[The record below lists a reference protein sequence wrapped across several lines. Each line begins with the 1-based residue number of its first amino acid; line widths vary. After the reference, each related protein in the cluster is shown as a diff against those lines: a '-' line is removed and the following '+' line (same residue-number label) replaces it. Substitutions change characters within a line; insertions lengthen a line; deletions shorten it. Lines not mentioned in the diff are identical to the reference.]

1 MLMESLGFVATC
13 ISILKTCPEL
23 YRTYTNNKD
32 VSNYSISYIL
42 LGIITSLMW
51 LVYST
56 HKGDR
61 KMFYMLPLLL
71 GLTLESMILF
81 RVLQSREP
89 SESSAPGILDWT
101 QNLL

>member
-1 MLMESLGFVATC
+1 MESLGFIATC
-13 ISILKTCPEL
+13 ISIFRTCPEL
-23 YRTYTNNKD
+23 YDVYNNHKD
-32 VSNYSISYIL
+32 TSKYSISYIL

-61 KMFYMLPLLL
+61 NMFYLLPLLL

-81 RVLQSREP
+81 KLLQNPEP
-89 SESSAPGILDWT
+89 SAPGVLDWT
-101 QNLL
+101 RTLL

>member
-1 MLMESLGFVATC
+1 MESLGFVATC
-13 ISILKTCPEL
+13 ISILRTCPEL

-32 VSNYSISYIL
+32 VSNHSVSYIL

-61 KMFYMLPLLL
+61 KMFYLLPLLL

-89 SESSAPGILDWT
+89 SGPGVLDWT
-101 QNLL
+101 QTLL

>member
-1 MLMESLGFVATC
+1 MESLGFVATC
-13 ISILKTCPEL
+13 ISIFRTCPEL
-23 YRTYTNNKD
+23 YNVYNNRKD
-32 VSNYSISYIL
+32 VSKHSVSYIL
-42 LGIITSLMW
+42 LGIVTSLMW

-61 KMFYMLPLLL
+61 KMFYLLPLLL

-89 SESSAPGILDWT
+89 SESSFPGILDWT

>member
-1 MLMESLGFVATC
+1 MESLGFVATC
-13 ISILKTCPEL
+13 ISIFRTCPEL
-23 YRTYTNNKD
+23 YDVYTNNKD
-32 VSNYSISYIL
+32 ISKHSVSYIL

-61 KMFYMLPLLL
+61 NAFYLLPLLL

-81 RVLQSREP
+81 KLLQNPEP
-89 SESSAPGILDWT
+89 SEQVFPGILDWT
-101 QNLL
+101 QTLP